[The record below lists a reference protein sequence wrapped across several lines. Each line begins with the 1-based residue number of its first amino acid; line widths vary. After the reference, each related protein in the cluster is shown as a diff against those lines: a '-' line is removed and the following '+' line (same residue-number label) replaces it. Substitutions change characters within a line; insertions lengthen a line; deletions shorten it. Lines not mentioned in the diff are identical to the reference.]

1 MHGLRFGM
9 FPVYWSQ
16 FVTSSVWDFVIQQ
29 DQPRPFM
36 VMDLHPFPGPVFA
49 HDKGENKR
57 YLFAV
62 VDADYAAKPF

>member
-1 MHGLRFGM
+1 
-9 FPVYWSQ
+9 
-16 FVTSSVWDFVIQQ
+16 VTSSVWDFVIQQ